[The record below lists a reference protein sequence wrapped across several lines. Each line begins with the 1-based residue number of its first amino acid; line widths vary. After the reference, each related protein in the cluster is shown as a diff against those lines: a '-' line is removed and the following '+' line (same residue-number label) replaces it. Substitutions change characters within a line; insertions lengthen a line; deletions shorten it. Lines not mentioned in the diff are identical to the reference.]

1 MIDFFRHRVY
11 RAGIAIIIAEIIV
24 LSIVGAFNI
33 YSISNAVDTRVESQ
47 VQIPGQLMDAG
58 LLDLDAVEDSVQMSE
73 LVGEEFIDGMVI
85 GIDYN
90 VYYSLNPDY
99 LGQSAEDIPTV
110 DTSLLNIL
118 NPSEVLQYANGNL
131 ISVSI
136 IYSID
141 GVTPRF
147 YVYVVVGTS
156 VATAE
161 KNQASQAFLLGAG
174 VILALTF
181 TVVALSFGLIQR
193 LEEDLT
199 SKERL
204 AVLGELGAGV
214 GHEIRNPLGSI
225 KSAAYYLRMTIDS
238 PSDEILET
246 ITILDRESLRIE
258 HIVNS
263 LLRYAH
269 PKPPLMILVSY
280 KEIVTEALTE
290 ISIPNDVKIV
300 TQLDP
305 DEPKVIA
312 DFNQLVMVCRL
323 IITNA
328 LQAMSD
334 GGQLTISSGTEGRDW
349 VVLSIADTGIG
360 IPAESIEKIF
370 EPLFTTKAQGIGL
383 GLPIAKSL
391 VDGHKGTISVQSE
404 VGKGTVFYV
413 NLPLAQSAPP
423 LD

>member
-11 RAGIAIIIAEIIV
+11 RAGIAIVIAEIIV
-24 LSIVGAFNI
+24 LGLVGSFSIYNI
-33 YSISNAVDTRVESQ
+33 SEAVDSRVESQ

-58 LLDLDAVEDSVQMSE
+58 LLDFDAVEDSVQMSE

-99 LGQSAEDIPTV
+99 LGQSAEDIPTL
-110 DTSLLNIL
+110 DTSLLNIQ
-118 NPSEVLQYANGNL
+118 NPSEVIHYTNGNL
-131 ISVSI
+131 ISVTI
-136 IYSID
+136 IYGLD

-147 YVYVVVGTS
+147 FVYVVVGNG

-161 KNQASQAFLLGAG
+161 KNQSAQMFLLGAG
-174 VILALTF
+174 VIVALTF

-193 LEEDLT
+193 LEQDLT
-199 SKERL
+199 AKERL

-214 GHEIRNPLGSI
+214 SHEIRNPLGSI
-225 KSAAYYLRMTIDS
+225 KTAAYYLRMTIDN
-238 PSDEILET
+238 PSNEIKETIGILE
-246 ITILDRESLRIE
+246 RESQRIE

-269 PKPPLMILVSY
+269 PKPPLMILASY
-280 KEIVTEALTE
+280 KEIVKEVLTE
-290 ISIPNDVKIV
+290 ISIPDDVKIV
-300 TQLDP
+300 NQLESDG
-305 DEPKVIA
+305 PKAFA
-312 DFNQLVMVCRL
+312 DFNQMVMACRL

-328 LQAMSD
+328 LQAMSE
-334 GGQLTISSGTEGRDW
+334 GGQLTIGSKTEGRDW
-349 VVLSIADTGIG
+349 AVLSIADTGIG
-360 IPAESIEKIF
+360 IPAESIKKIF
-370 EPLFTTKAQGIGL
+370 DPLFTTKAQGIGL

-391 VDGHKGTISVQSE
+391 VDGHKGTIDVQSK
-404 VGKGTVFYV
+404 VGKGTVFFV
-413 NLPLAQSAPP
+413 KLPLAHSAAP

>member
-1 MIDFFRHRVY
+1 MIDFFRHRIY
-11 RAGIAIIIAEIIV
+11 RAGIAIVIAEIIV

-58 LLDLDAVEDSVQMSE
+58 LLDFDAVEDSVQMSE

-85 GIDYN
+85 GIDYH

-110 DTSLLNIL
+110 DTSLLSIL
-118 NPSEVLQYANGNL
+118 NPSEVLQYTNGNL
-131 ISVSI
+131 ISISI
-136 IYSID
+136 IYSLD
-141 GVTPRF
+141 GVTPQF

-225 KSAAYYLRMTIDS
+225 KSAAYYLRMAIDS

-246 ITILDRESLRIE
+246 ISIVDRESLRIE

-263 LLRYAH
+263 LLRFAH

-280 KEIVTEALTE
+280 NEIVTEALAE
-290 ISIPNDVKIV
+290 ISIPADVKIV
-300 TQLDP
+300 TQLDLN
-305 DEPKVIA
+305 ETKVIA

-323 IITNA
+323 IISNA
-328 LQAMSD
+328 LQAMPD
-334 GGQLTISSGTEGRDW
+334 GGQLTISSRTEGRDW

-360 IPAESIEKIF
+360 IPSASIEKIF

-383 GLPIAKSL
+383 GLAIAESL
-391 VDGHKGTISVQSE
+391 VDSHKGNISVQSE
-404 VGKGTVFYV
+404 VGKGTVFSV
-413 NLPLAQSAPP
+413 ELPRPQ
-423 LD
+423 